1 MKASTKQN
9 LIFLAVA
16 LAVIGG
22 LLFWRYAARQK
33 SGTEAVLQYG
43 DPAQEMRIPLN
54 KDAVYDIDTGTYTIH
69 LQVQDGGIA
78 FIDSP
83 CPDHLCE
90 GFGTLRNVGDWA
102 ACLPARGLGS
112 LPARPGQPD
121 HC

>member
-16 LAVIGG
+16 LAVIGC

-54 KDAVYDIDTGTYTIH
+54 EDAVYDIDTGTYTIH

-102 ACLPARGLGS
+102 ACLPARAS
-112 LPARPGQPD
+112 LTIVD
-121 HC
+121 